1 MSKEFKVGD
10 EVRWSAKFLRSIVD
24 YSQKSA
30 TAHAVVSELS
40 VHDDP
45 NLVRLTN
52 LCGMPAVVN
61 KNNLIG
67 LKEIEH
73 D

>member
-24 YSQKSA
+24 YSQSSA
-30 TAHAVVSELS
+30 TASAVVDETD
-40 VHDDP
+40 VHGDKD
-45 NLVRLTN
+45 LVRLTK
-52 LCGMPAVVN
+52 LRGMPELVN

-67 LKEIEH
+67 IKEIEH